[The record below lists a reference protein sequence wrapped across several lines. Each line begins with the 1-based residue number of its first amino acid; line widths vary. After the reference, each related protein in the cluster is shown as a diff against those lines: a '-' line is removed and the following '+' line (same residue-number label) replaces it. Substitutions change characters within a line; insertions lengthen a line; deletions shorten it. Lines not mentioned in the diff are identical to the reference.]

1 MHKSLSPPDWVP
13 DLLNPP
19 NQGQTSQPAAFS
31 VLVTIVTR
39 SRENKIINL
48 IIRGAGLKAMAL
60 PKMPVVIFRLEKGP
74 DDPYA
79 VVGKAGGREADI

>member
-1 MHKSLSPPDWVP
+1 M
-13 DLLNPP
+13 
-19 NQGQTSQPAAFS
+19 
-31 VLVTIVTR
+31 
-39 SRENKIINL
+39 
-48 IIRGAGLKAMAL
+48 IIRGVGLKAMAL